1 LNKLHLTRFDYKNKK
16 TQIKNF
22 YTLTDE
28 APLLAT
34 YSFYLL
40 YKHLQE
46 LLTLKLKLETF
57 LYGRILS
64 NFQNFDRRAKT
75 GDSLLELGQ
84 LATTPEANII
94 KLPNV
99 SASVPQLKQP
109 LLSCNHMVTYQT
121 FQKNLKTMR
130 KNDTSQIF

>member
-1 LNKLHLTRFDYKNKK
+1 MT
-16 TQIKNF
+16 
-22 YTLTDE
+22 
-28 APLLAT
+28 PLLAT

-84 LATTPEANII
+84 LTTPEANII

-109 LLSCNHMVTYQT
+109 LLSCNHMVTTYQT
-121 FQKNLKTMR
+121 FRRTSNEEKRYKPNILK
-130 KNDTSQIF
+130 F